1 MTIKEIVTKV
11 RENEKLKMKN
21 VKLEAACNVRI
32 AGRVRPPGGPDSLD
46 GAAEFSL
53 ARHCGALGDRAL
65 PPYVFSIFNF
75 PFYICPAFAG
85 AKKAMEDDIK
95 DTLAF
100 RNIIEEEGYLER
112 AGECSAKI
120 DGVVTWEITEE
131 TLFE

>member
-11 RENEKLKMKN
+11 SDDLAKYPLGWNTDLKDFFAKEGKELYTRKQKRIFRMTIREP
-21 VKLEAACNVRI
+21 AADEDLSVSIHRTF
-32 AGRVRPPGGPDSLD
+32 
-46 GAAEFSL
+46 AA
-53 ARHCGALGDRAL
+53 
-65 PPYVFSIFNF
+65 
-75 PFYICPAFAG
+75 

-112 AGECSAKI
+112 AGECSAKV

>member
-11 RENEKLKMKN
+11 SDDLAKYPLGWKTELKDFFAKEGKELYTRKQKRIFRMTIREP
-21 VKLEAACNVRI
+21 AADEDLTI
-32 AGRVRPPGGPDSLD
+32 
-46 GAAEFSL
+46 
-53 ARHCGALGDRAL
+53 
-65 PPYVFSIFNF
+65 SIHRT
-75 PFYICPAFAG
+75 FAG

>member
-11 RENEKLKMKN
+11 SDNLATYPLGWKTELKDFFAKEGKELYTRKQKRIFRMTIREP
-21 VKLEAACNVRI
+21 AADEDLSV
-32 AGRVRPPGGPDSLD
+32 
-46 GAAEFSL
+46 
-53 ARHCGALGDRAL
+53 
-65 PPYVFSIFNF
+65 SIHRT
-75 PFYICPAFAG
+75 FAG

>member
-11 RENEKLKMKN
+11 SDDLAKYPLGWNTELKDFFAKEQ
-21 VKLEAACNVRI
+21 K
-32 AGRVRPPGGPDSLD
+32 
-46 GAAEFSL
+46 
-53 ARHCGALGDRAL
+53 
-65 PPYVFSIFNF
+65 
-75 PFYICPAFAG
+75 PFYTRKQKRVFQLVIREPAADEDLTISIHRTFAG
-85 AKKAMEDDIK
+85 ARKAMEDDIK
-95 DTLAF
+95 DTLAL